1 MAILIGHLSYEM
13 PLKKAEETSTSFVL
27 MYGKWTPL
35 SILTPDL
42 CRSTDDTSRQ
52 HDHQHCQKCQH
63 LNRAPPST
71 SLKFNILTHLSLCPI
86 SDYFLLFFFP
96 FPIMIHNLIFFH
108 RFPGFRLPSPCVVLL
123 QETHCCS
130 LEERKW
136 GYRRRAETMAE
147 GMETQKVFPSG
158 NK

>member
-86 SDYFLLFFFP
+86 SDYFLPFFFP
-96 FPIMIHNLIFFH
+96 FPIKIHNLIFFIGSLV
-108 RFPGFRLPSPCVVLL
+108 PDSPALVL
-123 QETHCCS
+123 CCS
-130 LEERKW
+130 KRLTAALLEERKW

-147 GMETQKVFPSG
+147 GMETQKVFPSR